1 MGPATCRA
9 GLGAEW
15 IVTWMLASGPAGS
28 KAKQVA
34 ASVETRKHGWH
45 LPHARWR
52 LSHRQRRGRANWITR
67 WLFYGTIAAGS
78 IGTIFRHTESSSVSF
93 IRVTVT
99 WCGIGVC
106 GLDVRMQTVWGLGK
120 GAVARRR
127 SVVSTLYSYSEAMT
141 PSGRIEARSCRAGG
155 GLRAPKRASAGRR
168 GSRAKKHGGRPEEA
182 NKVDSV
188 ASIDPDIQACRRVHG
203 TGKCGCW

>member
-1 MGPATCRA
+1 MVLSRGKFPFQKVSTTRRLEDYLIESPEGKTPDLAAKRGQEERIWGGPMGPATCRA

-52 LSHRQRRGRANWITR
+52 LSQRQRRGRAKRIPQWV
-67 WLFYGTIAAGS
+67 FYGTIAAGS

-106 GLDVRMQTVWGLGK
+106 GLDVRMQTVWALGRVPLHADGL
-120 GAVARRR
+120 
-127 SVVSTLYSYSEAMT
+127 SSTLYS
-141 PSGRIEARSCRAGG
+141 
-155 GLRAPKRASAGRR
+155 
-168 GSRAKKHGGRPEEA
+168 
-182 NKVDSV
+182 
-188 ASIDPDIQACRRVHG
+188 
-203 TGKCGCW
+203 